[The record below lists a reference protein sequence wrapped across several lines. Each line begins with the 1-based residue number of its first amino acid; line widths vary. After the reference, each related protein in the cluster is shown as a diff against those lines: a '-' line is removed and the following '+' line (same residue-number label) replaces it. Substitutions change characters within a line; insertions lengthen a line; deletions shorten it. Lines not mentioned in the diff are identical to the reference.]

1 MKKRLLGMLAL
12 ALCAVML
19 CAPISAGAAHGPLFM
34 ITELSEGDLIFP
46 NGEKTIIEQRDSGNS
61 LTVTLCNENGEEIK
75 GEFEE
80 NTSQNRAD
88 LFVTLDSLPAGK
100 ALLVTE
106 SYYHQYE
113 NTGTYDATAKIQ
125 LVTPTFRSETGLE
138 LGEDVGFR
146 LVFQGIEG
154 ISPNITNAQQL
165 KDQLTREMKLQL
177 PGYAGIDFHDVSL
190 YGHSDKA
197 KALNSDETPNLK
209 DHIDKSYDKEELLVV
224 ISNPNYY
231 PSALSFTIPYPDGY
245 SYSNASPSDFCLLHL
260 VQKAAASSEDEVE
273 WECVKENFTLT
284 PEGVKVTVN
293 HLSPFALGYQ
303 QPPAASGSVP
313 RTGDSTPIALYAA
326 LCAMSLCVAVLVIKR
341 KKA

>member
-19 CAPISAGAAHGPLFM
+19 CAPISAGAEHGPRFM
-34 ITELSEGDLIFP
+34 TQYLRKGDIIFP
-46 NGEKTIIEQRDSGNS
+46 NGEKTIIEQKKSGVS
-61 LTVTLCNENGEEIK
+61 LTVTLKDENGKELKTISDSNENK
-75 GEFEE
+75 G
-80 NTSQNRAD
+80 AD
-88 LFVTLDSLPAGK
+88 LSVTLDSLPAGK
-100 ALLVTE
+100 ALFVTKSE
-106 SYYHQYE
+106 YEDKGASSYS
-113 NTGTYDATAKIQ
+113 AKGELQ
-125 LVTPTFRSETGLE
+125 LVTPTFRSETVLE
-138 LGEDVGFR
+138 LGEDEGVQY
-146 LVFQGIEG
+146 VFQGIEG
-154 ISPNITNAQQL
+154 ISPNIDNAQQL
-165 KDQLTREMKLQL
+165 KEQLTSEMKLQL

-190 YGHSDKA
+190 YKHFDKA
-197 KALNSDETPNLK
+197 KALKSSKTEALK
-209 DHIDKSYDKEELLVV
+209 EHIDQSYDKEELLIADGV
-224 ISNPNYY
+224 PTQFPY
-231 PSALSFTIPYPDGY
+231 ALSFTIPYPEGY

-260 VQKAAASSEDEVE
+260 VQKPAASSVDG

-326 LCAMSLCVAVLVIKR
+326 LCAMSLCAAVLVMKR

>member
-19 CAPISAGAAHGPLFM
+19 CAPVSAGAEHGPRFM
-34 ITELSEGDLIFP
+34 TQPLRKGDIIFP
-46 NGEKTIIEQRDSGNS
+46 NGEKTIIEQKKSGLS
-61 LTVTLCNENGEEIK
+61 LTVTLYNENGEKNKTEDAS
-75 GEFEE
+75 
-80 NTSQNRAD
+80 NTPQNRGD
-88 LFVTLDSLPAGK
+88 YLSVTLDSLPAGK

-106 SYYHQYE
+106 S
-113 NTGTYDATAKIQ
+113 TYDADVVDSGSYHAIGELQ
-125 LVTPTFRSETGLE
+125 LVTPTFRSETVFE
-138 LGEDVGFR
+138 LGEDEGVPF
-146 LVFQGIEG
+146 VFQGIEG
-154 ISPNITNAQQL
+154 ISPNIDNAQQL
-165 KDQLTREMKLQL
+165 KEQLTREMKLQL

-190 YGHSDKA
+190 YTHFDKA
-197 KALNSDETPNLK
+197 KALKIAETEALK
-209 DHIDKSYDKEELLVV
+209 DHIDKSYDKEELLSI
-224 ISNPNYY
+224 ISDSKYY
-231 PSALSFTIPYPDGY
+231 PSVLSFTIPYPDGY

-260 VQKAAASSEDEVE
+260 VQKPATSSVDG

-326 LCAMSLCVAVLVIKR
+326 LCAMSLCVAVLVMKR